1 MNNRDIYQK
10 DPATRKLLN
19 EGVASVNDEQTSQ
32 ALAVLRYEL
41 ETFVCD
47 GQYEKGMSHILENYL
62 KNIEHAQQP
71 AVWVS
76 GFYGSGKSHLVKMLR
91 ALWIDTVF
99 EDGATARGIANL
111 PQGIRDNLKELSTQA
126 KRHGGLHA
134 ASGTLGA
141 GASGSVRLALLRV
154 IFKSA
159 GLPEQYPVARFVT
172 WLRQEGI
179 QDEVRGHVERN
190 GFDWDE
196 ELDNFY
202 VAEGLARCPGCGQAQ
217 SLHITF
223 FLCRDPEQSLSP
235 RSGHFQR

>member
-1 MNNRDIYQK
+1 MINRDIYQK

-47 GQYEKGMSHILENYL
+47 GQYEKGMSHILDNYL
-62 KNIEHAQQP
+62 KNIEHAEQP

-111 PQGIRDNLKELSTQA
+111 PQGIRDSLKELSTQA

-159 GLPEQYPVARFVT
+159 GLPEQYSVARFVT

-179 QDEVRGHVERN
+179 QDKVRGHVERN
-190 GFDWDE
+190 GFDWTK
-196 ELDNFY
+196 NWTTFTWP
-202 VAEGLARCPGCGQAQ
+202 RGC
-217 SLHITF
+217 TM
-223 FLCRDPEQSLSP
+223 P
-235 RSGHFQR
+235 